1 MASTENTASSR
12 SVLQDDRAVFAPG
25 KVFQVSGRLCVAF
38 FTDEEQCLRQ
48 LRSNPSHYYFSNAC
62 PTVRAP
68 PPAEPPASSSTMLY
82 SESMPSFISKSRSV
96 LNPNP
101 ARGIP
106 RALVQNYESFAA
118 DFGPL
123 PLTEIVKF
131 CKHLDREIDHPH
143 INKSRPVIF
152 YSDAN
157 PKVVTNTV
165 LLLCCYLVLRQGL
178 SPEQAAERF
187 ECIPGLPVIYFCD
200 ARPAT
205 IANKHPI
212 SVMDCLQGL
221 TRAIGRGLWAE
232 ESFDVEAAEWLYNY
246 DTFDL
251 SIVTPKI
258 IAFSCPNTV
267 LGFGGK
273 LNYFRRPEKYVE
285 LFNRIRVT
293 DIVRLNDDETYD
305 PEEFRRAGF
314 KWLDLS
320 FPDCSCPSLGIVE
333 RFLDLCDKAEG
344 RVAIHCL
351 AGLARTG
358 TLICCDLIKNHGF
371 TALEAVGYLRLARP
385 GSVIDVQHEFLRMVE
400 SFEWD
405 GNRPL
410 VPDGW
415 GVDHH
420 LHLQGPALVAGPI
433 RSSRA
438 APV

>member
-1 MASTENTASSR
+1 LDT
-12 SVLQDDRAVFAPG
+12 
-25 KVFQVSGRLCVAF
+25 KV
-38 FTDEEQCLRQ
+38 
-48 LRSNPSHYYFSNAC
+48 
-62 PTVRAP
+62 
-68 PPAEPPASSSTMLY
+68 
-82 SESMPSFISKSRSV
+82 
-96 LNPNP
+96 
-101 ARGIP
+101 
-106 RALVQNYESFAA
+106 
-118 DFGPL
+118 
-123 PLTEIVKF
+123 
-131 CKHLDREIDHPH
+131 DHRR

-152 YSDAN
+152 YSDAD
-157 PKVVTNTV
+157 PKAVTNTV
-165 LLLCCYLVLRQGL
+165 FLLCCYLVLRQGF
-178 SPEQAAERF
+178 SPEQAVERF
-187 ECIPGLPVIYFCD
+187 ESITGLPIIYFCD
-200 ARPAT
+200 ACPAN

-221 TRAIGRGLWAE
+221 TKAIRRGLWAE
-232 ESFDVEAAEWLYNY
+232 ESFDVEAAEWLYNF

-251 SIVTPKI
+251 SIATPKM

-267 LGFGGK
+267 LGGQ
-273 LNYFRRPEKYVE
+273 LSYIRRPEKYVE
-285 LFNRIRVT
+285 LFNRIGVT

-305 PEEFRRAGF
+305 PEEFQRAGF

-320 FPDCSCPSLGIVE
+320 FPDCSCPSLGILE

-351 AGLARTG
+351 AGLGRTG

-400 SFEWD
+400 DFEWD

-415 GVDHH
+415 DSWKVDHH
-420 LHLQGPALVAGPI
+420 FQGPALVVGPV
-433 RSSRA
+433 RSSRV

>member
-62 PTVRAP
+62 PT
-68 PPAEPPASSSTMLY
+68 
-82 SESMPSFISKSRSV
+82 
-96 LNPNP
+96 
-101 ARGIP
+101 
-106 RALVQNYESFAA
+106 NYESFAA

-157 PKVVTNTV
+157 PKVVINTV

-178 SPEQAAERF
+178 SHEQAAERF

-273 LNYFRRPEKYVE
+273 LNYIRRPEKYVE

-358 TLICCDLIKNHGF
+358 TLICCDSIKNHGF

-400 SFEWD
+400 GFEWD

-415 GVDHH
+415 GVDHNW
-420 LHLQGPALVAGPI
+420 HLQGPALVAGPI

-438 APV
+438 API